1 MKEVIPMK
9 QPLLLPYGK
18 TEALKYACSQL
29 QKSGFVLTDAPSQAV
44 THLLLPV
51 PSFEPNGS
59 VKGGGNLTQL
69 LSRLPKDITIIGGN
83 LSSLPAGYSKLDLLQ
98 SEIYLSKNAAI
109 TAHCAIKLT
118 LAQLPCTLDG
128 CPVLVVGWGRIGKC
142 LSKLLAQIGARV
154 TVAARKETDRA
165 MLAAL
170 GYQAVAID
178 QITPEQYRVIFNT
191 APQLLLPDC
200 SAGAL
205 KIDLA
210 SKPGIT
216 GPDVIWARGLPNKD
230 APESSGALIA
240 EHIANYLMETEVT
253 T

>member
-9 QPLLLPYGK
+9 QPLLLPYGR

-29 QKSGFVLTDAPSQAV
+29 QNSGFVLTDTPSPAV

-51 PSFEPNGS
+51 PSLGPDGS
-59 VKGGGNLTQL
+59 VKGGGDLADL
-69 LSRLPKDITIIGGN
+69 LSRLPKDITVMGGN
-83 LSSLPAGYSKLDLLQ
+83 LSSVPSSYRKLDLLQ
-98 SEIYLSKNAAI
+98 NETYLSQNAAI
-109 TAHCAIKLT
+109 TAHCAIKLAM
-118 LAQLPCTLDG
+118 AQLPCTLDG

-142 LSKLLAQIGARV
+142 LGKLLMNMGALV

-165 MLAAL
+165 MLLAL
-170 GYQAVAID
+170 GYRAAPISQID
-178 QITPEQYRVIFNT
+178 PEQYRVIFNT

-200 SAGAL
+200 SASAL
-205 KIDLA
+205 QIDLA

-216 GPDVIWARGLPNKD
+216 GPNVIWARGLPNKD

-240 EHIANYLMETEVT
+240 AHIANYLMETEVT

>member
-18 TEALKYACSQL
+18 TEALKYACRQL
-29 QKSGFVLTDAPSQAV
+29 QKSGFVLTDTPSQAV

-51 PSFEPNGS
+51 PSFEPDGS
-59 VKGGGNLTQL
+59 VKGGGNLAEL

-83 LSSLPAGYSKLDLLQ
+83 LTSVPTGYGKLDLLQ

-109 TAHCAIKLT
+109 TAHCAIKLA

-142 LSKLLAQIGARV
+142 LSKLLAQMGARV

-165 MLAAL
+165 MLVAL
-170 GYQAVAID
+170 GYRAITIN
-178 QITPEQYRVIFNT
+178 QIAPEQYRVIFNT

-200 SAGAL
+200 IAGAL

-240 EHIANYLMETEVT
+240 EHIANYLTETEVT